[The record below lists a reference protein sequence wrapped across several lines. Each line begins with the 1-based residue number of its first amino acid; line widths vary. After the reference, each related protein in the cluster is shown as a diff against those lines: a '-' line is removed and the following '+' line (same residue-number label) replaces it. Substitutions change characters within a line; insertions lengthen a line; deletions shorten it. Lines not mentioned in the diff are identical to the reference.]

1 MRKLLGS
8 VLAVGLAVSASL
20 PARAQKPA
28 PRPLVDASAL
38 IIPKADRGSSEKFVA
53 RDGEVDVIVRLSDQ
67 SLAAYSGVGHKQA
80 RVAGDTAINREQQ
93 IAHVRRLNANQDAFR
108 ALAAPLG
115 AKEIA
120 RFQRSINAVA
130 LRVKPESV
138 KALRGLPGVVSVR
151 PVVHFERD
159 LAETVPYIGAKAV
172 QDGGNTGVGVR
183 VAVLDS
189 GVDYTH
195 KNMGG
200 AGTLEA
206 YELAY
211 GTATTDTKNT
221 TRDGLFPTA
230 KVVDG
235 FDFVGE
241 TWGIIN
247 NEEVGERTEDPDPID
262 LEGHGTSVADII
274 AGASA
279 DGAHK
284 GVAPGAGIVAVK
296 VCSAISTSCNGVA
309 IIKGIEY
316 SIDPNGDG
324 DTSDAVDV
332 INLSLGTSYGQV
344 EDDASFALGQAS
356 QLGVMVVASAGNS
369 ADRPFIAGSPSTQSE
384 VLSVAQTT
392 VPSAVT
398 FPLVVTIDGVE
409 RTIRNT
415 NTMPWAPLGAGFSGA
430 IVYIGRGCYGIATD
444 PTSGAATDDT
454 YLNNPS
460 GKIALIDRGACS
472 ISAKI
477 DRAAKAGAIA
487 VLIANNA
494 AGDPP
499 SFSQG
504 FGTDV
509 VPALVLTQ
517 ADGAALKSALAAG
530 KAVTGAVSSTVSIAL
545 RGAMVSSSSR
555 GPSFSYSLIKPEIGA
570 PGASIAA
577 VAGSGSEEAPFGGTS
592 GAAPMVS
599 GSAALLLAARP
610 NLSPRDVKSLLVN
623 TADDNIQ
630 TNPVTAPGVL
640 APITRIGGGEV
651 RVNKAVLAQTAIWA
665 ADNQNPALSFGYH
678 SITADKTLRKRV
690 VVRNY
695 GATKRT
701 YTITP
706 KFRYADDAASGAVT
720 PVAPASITVGANS
733 SKSFVLELKINA
745 AKLPVWG
752 LNGGSL
758 GGAGALLQT
767 VEFDGYLEVSE
778 GGETVHAPWHVLPHR
793 SAAPRAAARRVKI
806 GAEGSGS
813 TTINNTGVHTAAVDV
828 FALTGVSPKVDE
840 DLLPNPGDNYA
851 IADLKAV
858 GVRPVRL
865 DAETFGVQFAIA
877 TNGKVAHPMYPHQ
890 YQVIIDSNRDGE
902 FDYILLQRELTAFA
916 ATGQCVIAVIDL
928 AAQTIGNIA
937 FCDADLQS
945 GNLIMTAALADI
957 GLTDIDSVF
966 TFYVEAVDTYFRG
979 DVTTDAISN
988 WMTAELLK
996 PKYFGELNAADS
1008 EIAPGGNATLT
1019 VFETDTQY
1027 LNVMPN
1033 GDGVLLLYRDAAEN
1047 RESEIIRA
1055 R

>member
-28 PRPLVDASAL
+28 PRPSVDASAL
-38 IIPKADRGSSEKFVA
+38 LIPKADRATEKYTV
-53 RDGEVDVIVRLSDQ
+53 RRGGEVDVIVRLSDQ

-80 RVAGDTAINREQQ
+80 RIAGDTAINREQQ
-93 IAHVRRLNANQDAFR
+93 IAHVRRLSANQDAFT
-108 ALAAPLG
+108 ALASSLG

-130 LRVKPESV
+130 LRVKPAQL
-138 KALRGLPGVVSVR
+138 KALRGLPGVVSVK
-151 PVVHFERD
+151 PVVHYERD

-172 QDGGNTGVGVR
+172 QDSGNTGTGVR

-206 YELAY
+206 FALAY
-211 GTATTDTKNT
+211 GDATTDTKNT

-230 KVVDG
+230 KVVEG

-241 TWGIIN
+241 TWGFVN
-247 NEEVGERTEDPDPID
+247 GEEVGERTEDPDPID
-262 LEGHGTSVADII
+262 FEGHGTSVADII
-274 AGASA
+274 AGAST
-279 DGAHK
+279 DGTHK
-284 GVAPGAGIVAVK
+284 GVAPGASIVAVK
-296 VCSAISTSCNGVA
+296 VCSAISSSCNGVA

-332 INLSLGTSYGQV
+332 MNLSLGLSYGQV

-356 QLGVMVVASAGNS
+356 QLGVLVVASAGNS

-409 RTIRNT
+409 RSIRNT
-415 NTMPWAPLGAGFSGA
+415 NSMPWAPLGAGFSGA
-430 IVYIGRGCYGIATD
+430 ITYIGRGCYGVATD
-444 PTSGAATDDT
+444 PTSAAAADDA
-454 YLNNPS
+454 YLSNPS

-472 ISAKI
+472 VSAKI
-477 DRAAKAGAIA
+477 DRAAKAGATA
-487 VLIANNA
+487 VLIVNNA

-504 FGTDV
+504 FGTAII
-509 VPALVLTQ
+509 PALVLTQ
-517 ADGAALKSALAAG
+517 ADGTSLKTALTAG
-530 KAVTGAVSSTVSIAL
+530 KAVTGAVSSAVSISL
-545 RGAMVSSSSR
+545 RGSMVASSSR
-555 GPSFSYSLIKPEIGA
+555 GPSFSHTLIKPEIGA

-577 VAGSGSEEAPFGGTS
+577 VAGSGAEEAPFGGTS

-599 GSAALLLAARP
+599 GSAALVLAARP
-610 NLSPRDVKSLLVN
+610 SLTPRDVKSLLVN

-630 TNPVTAPGVL
+630 TNAVTAPGVL

-651 RVNKAVLAQTAIWA
+651 RANKAVAAQTAIWA
-665 ADNQNPALSFGYH
+665 SDNQNPALSFGYH
-678 SITADKTLRKRV
+678 SITADKTLRKRI

-695 GATKRT
+695 SDKRRT

-720 PVAPASITVGANS
+720 PVVPASITVGANS

-745 AKLPVWG
+745 AKLPEWG

-758 GGAGALLQT
+758 GGAGSLLQT

-793 SAAPRAAARRVKI
+793 SAAPRAASRRVRI
-806 GAEGSGS
+806 GTDGTGS
-813 TTINNTGVHTAAVDV
+813 TTINNTGVQTASVDA

-840 DLLPNPGDNYA
+840 DLLPNPGDNFA
-851 IADLKAV
+851 VADLKAV
-858 GVRPVRL
+858 GVRPVAF

-877 TNGKVAHPMYPHQ
+877 TNGKTAHPMYPHQ

-902 FDYILLQRELTAFA
+902 FDYIVLQRELNGFA
-916 ATGQCVIAVIDL
+916 TTGQCVVSVIDL
-928 AAQTIGNIA
+928 AAQTIGNVA
-937 FCDADLQS
+937 FCDADFHS
-945 GNLIMTAALADI
+945 GNLIMTVGLEDI
-957 GLTDIDSVF
+957 GLTGLDNVF
-966 TFYVEAVDTYFRG
+966 SFYVEAVDTYYR
-979 DVTTDAISN
+979 DNVTTDAISN

-996 PKYFGELNAADS
+996 PKYYGELSTADS
-1008 EIAPGGNATLT
+1008 TVAPGGSATLT
-1019 VFETDTQY
+1019 VFSSDTQY

-1033 GDGVLLLYRDAAEN
+1033 GDGVLLMYRDAAEN